1 MCLCSRSAALPC
13 LPAASPPHG
22 QIKSANEI
30 LALARQHERKK
41 FIASSSVMLTV
52 EMVKISNAINAYQG
66 EPNRE
71 TRTLEEIF
79 EQCRLL
85 EDQCRTAARRRMM
98 VYGLLY
104 KRGHIVKN
112 WQMRMFV
119 LDGGKLSYYQLGETE
134 PKGHLMLHLIRKVS
148 MISLPMKRNC
158 FKVETTTKEYIMQA
172 PDEAS
177 LQIWMDALKP
187 YKEGWLT
194 KQGAKVKNWK
204 RRWFV
209 LYKTQL
215 AYFDGPSGSARRERN
230 GYILLKEV
238 LPGSVHPI
246 DETMFGKPNT
256 FQVET
261 RDRTFFL
268 QGDTV
273 DQMDDWLDAILQ
285 SIQTRGRLQSVSAA
299 LERGEMDGPQG
310 DDVSRDSSV
319 MAPDVKSQ
327 AALDA
332 MARETAEYDE
342 EDAYGGGAAYGGA
355 EDSYQMAP
363 PIADAGVMTQE
374 DIAAAAGLQSQFGK
388 AYTSGTEGL
397 TGVAGVGA
405 MLTQHESDLEIQRQQ
420 MELDLKAQSHAKE
433 MEVRERELALKQK
446 QLEMELAAIGT
457 YLTRL
462 MPFTRCWPLLPLPR
476 KASVQMYGSVCA
488 PSAACICSQ
497 CGLLGSCRGRCRKPR
512 CRRGRRSCSSGSR
525 GAQIHLAGVL

>member
-1 MCLCSRSAALPC
+1 
-13 LPAASPPHG
+13 
-22 QIKSANEI
+22 
-30 LALARQHERKK
+30 
-41 FIASSSVMLTV
+41 
-52 EMVKISNAINAYQG
+52 
-66 EPNRE
+66 
-71 TRTLEEIF
+71 
-79 EQCRLL
+79 
-85 EDQCRTAARRRMM
+85 
-98 VYGLLY
+98 
-104 KRGHIVKN
+104 
-112 WQMRMFV
+112 
-119 LDGGKLSYYQLGETE
+119 
-134 PKGHLMLHLIRKVS
+134 
-148 MISLPMKRNC
+148 
-158 FKVETTTKEYIMQA
+158 MQA

-177 LQIWMDALKP
+177 LQIWMDALRP

-261 RDRTFFL
+261 RDRTFYL
-268 QGDTV
+268 QSDTV

-299 LERGEMDGPQG
+299 LERGDMDGPE
-310 DDVSRDSSV
+310 DDNDVSRDSSV

-342 EDAYGGGAAYGGA
+342 EDAYAAAGGGAAAYGA

-363 PIADAGVMTQE
+363 PIANAGAITQE
-374 DIAAAAGLQSQFGK
+374 DIAAAAGLQTQFGK
-388 AYTSGTEGL
+388 AYTAGTGGL
-397 TGVAGVGA
+397 TGVGGVGE
-405 MLTQHESDLEIQRQQ
+405 MLSQHESDLEIQRQQ

-433 MEVRERELALKQK
+433 MEVRERELALKQR

-457 YLTRL
+457 FLTCKMTL
-462 MPFTRCWPLLPLPR
+462 MHVAFGHEHLFTVP
-476 KASVQMYGSVCA
+476 Y
-488 PSAACICSQ
+488 ACFEQ
-497 CGLLGSCRGRCRKPR
+497 RE
-512 CRRGRRSCSSGSR
+512 
-525 GAQIHLAGVL
+525 VLQV

>member
-1 MCLCSRSAALPC
+1 VLTHVN
-13 LPAASPPHG
+13 PAA

-148 MISLPMKRNC
+148 MVSLPMKRNC
-158 FKVETTTKEYIMQA
+158 FKVETTSKEYIMQA

-187 YKEGWLT
+187 YKEGYLT

-215 AYFDGPSGSARRERN
+215 AYFDGPSGSARRERK

-238 LPGSVHPI
+238 LPGSVHPV

-261 RDRTFFL
+261 RERTFYL

-273 DQMDDWLDAILQ
+273 DLMDDWLDSILQ

-299 LERGEMDGPQG
+299 LEAGEMDGPQG
-310 DDVSRDSSV
+310 DNDVSRDSSV
-319 MAPDVKSQ
+319 MAPDIKSQ
-327 AALDA
+327 AALEA
-332 MARETAEYDE
+332 MAAETAEYDE
-342 EDAYGGGAAYGGA
+342 EDAYGHGGGGAAGGGAYGGA

-363 PIADAGVMTQE
+363 PIGGGDGMTQE
-374 DIAAAAGLQSQFGK
+374 DIAAASGLQSQFGK
-388 AYTSGTEGL
+388 AYTAGTGGL
-397 TGVAGVGA
+397 TGVSGVGE

-420 MELDLKAQSHAKE
+420 MELDLKAQGHAKE

-446 QLEMELAAIGT
+446 QLEMELAAIGARRT
-457 YLTRL
+457 TATQSAGCLQSPLTTRL
-462 MPFTRCWPLLPLPR
+462 
-476 KASVQMYGSVCA
+476 CA
-488 PSAACICSQ
+488 FFRWSIANLSWCF
-497 CGLLGSCRGRCRKPR
+497 R
-512 CRRGRRSCSSGSR
+512 
-525 GAQIHLAGVL
+525 V

>member
-1 MCLCSRSAALPC
+1 
-13 LPAASPPHG
+13 
-22 QIKSANEI
+22 
-30 LALARQHERKK
+30 
-41 FIASSSVMLTV
+41 MLTV

-148 MISLPMKRNC
+148 LVSLPMKRNC
-158 FKVETTTKEYIMQA
+158 FKVETTSKEYIMQA

-187 YKEGWLT
+187 YKEGYLT

-215 AYFDGPSGSARRERN
+215 AYFDGPSGSARRERK

-238 LPGSVHPI
+238 LPGSVHPV

-261 RDRTFFL
+261 RERTFYL

-273 DQMDDWLDAILQ
+273 DLMDDWLDSILR

-299 LERGEMDGPQG
+299 LERGEMDGPMG
-310 DDVSRDSSV
+310 DNDVSRDSSV
-319 MAPDVKSQ
+319 MAPNVQSQ
-327 AALDA
+327 AQLEA
-332 MARETAEYDE
+332 MARETEEYDE
-342 EDAYGGGAAYGGA
+342 EDQYGGGGGGGAPMGDYGGA
-355 EDSYQMAP
+355 AEGDYQLAP
-363 PIADAGVMTQE
+363 PIGGGMGMTQD
-374 DIAAAAGLQSQFGK
+374 DIAAASGLQSQFGK
-388 AYTSGTEGL
+388 AYTTGTGGL
-397 TGVAGVGA
+397 TGVGGVGD
-405 MLTQHESDLEIQRQQ
+405 MLTQHQSDLEIQRQQ
-420 MELDLKAQSHAKE
+420 MELDLKAQGHAKE

-446 QLEMELAAIGT
+446 QLELELAAIGECRQQRKQT
-457 YLTRL
+457 QRL
-462 MPFTRCWPLLPLPR
+462 PSPFLCDMHELVF
-476 KASVQMYGSVCA
+476 AVA
-488 PSAACICSQ
+488 FF
-497 CGLLGSCRGRCRKPR
+497 
-512 CRRGRRSCSSGSR
+512 
-525 GAQIHLAGVL
+525 